1 MSEQHVPQTGNG
13 PHPLLLLLDLGR
25 RARGAQGSDELAFLV
40 VNDSRLLVPY
50 RQAALWFEE
59 GGVRALSGVVQHE
72 RHAPYT
78 HWLNRVCRHLSQ
90 QNPQDGGRKPQRIVA
105 TDLPDELAAEWG
117 EWLPAEG
124 LWCPVFASA
133 DTAAPVAGGVL
144 FAAEAPFGDEAPLL
158 LAEWL
163 DIWQHAWRSS
173 FRPSAWSPSMLRRGF
188 AAWWQ
193 QGPDRRWW
201 QRRPVQVALC
211 LLVLACLPVRLSVVA
226 PGELVP
232 AKPAVIRAPLDGV
245 IDRFEVRPNETVKAG
260 QLLFVFDEA
269 SIASRLDVARQ
280 ALATAETEYRQFAQL
295 ALADTKSKGQLAALI
310 GKIGEK
316 RAEAEFLATQL
327 ERARV
332 VAPQDGLAV
341 FDDPSEWI
349 GRPVQTGERIMR
361 VARAEETEVEAWLAI
376 GDAIPLDAGSPVK
389 LYLSAS
395 PLSAVSGVLR
405 YVNHD
410 AVPRPDGT
418 YAYRVR
424 AQIDGD
430 AGHRIGLKGTA
441 KLYGRWA
448 PLGYWVLRRPLSVIR
463 LFLAV

>member
-1 MSEQHVPQTGNG
+1 MSDQQDIPSGNG

-25 RARGAQGSDELAFLV
+25 RARGAQGLDELAFLV
-40 VNDSRLLVPY
+40 VNDSRLLLPY
-50 RQAALWFEE
+50 RQAALWFED
-59 GGVRALSGVVQHE
+59 GGVRVLSGVVQHE
-72 RHAPYT
+72 RNAPYT
-78 HWLNRVCRHLSQ
+78 HWLNRVCRHLAQQSSQ
-90 QNPQDGGRKPQRIVA
+90 SSGRKPQRIVS
-105 TDLPDELAAEWG
+105 TDLPDELAVEWG

-124 LWCPVFASA
+124 LWCPVVSA
-133 DTAAPVAGGVL
+133 ADAAAEVAGGVL
-144 FAAEAPFGDEAPLL
+144 FAAEAPFGDEARLL

-163 DIWQHAWRSS
+163 DIWQYAWRSS
-173 FRPSAWSPSMLRRGF
+173 TRQSAWSPSALWRGLP
-188 AAWWQ
+188 AWWSQ
-193 QGPDRRWW
+193 EPERRWW
-201 QRRPVQVALC
+201 QRRSVQVALA
-211 LLVLACLPVRLSVVA
+211 LLVLACIPVRLSVVA

-232 AKPAVIRAPLDGV
+232 ANPAVIRAPLDGV
-245 IDRFEVRPNETVKAG
+245 VDRFEVRPNETVKAG

-295 ALADTKSKGQLAALI
+295 ALADAKSKGQLAALI

-316 RAEAEFLATQL
+316 RAEVEYLANQL
-327 ERARV
+327 DRARV
-332 VAPQDGLAV
+332 VAPQDGQAV

-361 VARAEETEVEAWLAI
+361 VARAEEAEVEAWLAI
-376 GDAIPLDAGSPVK
+376 GDAIPLDEGSPVK

-395 PLSAVSGVLR
+395 PLTAVLGALR

-410 AVPRPDGT
+410 AVPRPDGS

-424 AQIDGD
+424 ARIDGD

-441 KLYGRWA
+441 KLYGAWA